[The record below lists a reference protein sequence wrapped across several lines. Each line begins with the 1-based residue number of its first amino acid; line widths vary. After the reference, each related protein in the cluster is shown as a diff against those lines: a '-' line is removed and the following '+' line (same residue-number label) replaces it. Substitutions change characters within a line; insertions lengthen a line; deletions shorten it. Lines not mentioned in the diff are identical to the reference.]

1 MKFIPHLRRLAG
13 ALLVATL
20 AATPVLASQGSMH
33 RLHDHVPSNALAKA
47 RWLSRMPAASE
58 VSLVFSLPLRN
69 QQELDQLLKHLYD
82 PNDPQHGKYLTPQ
95 EFTERFA
102 PTQADYDAVAE
113 YARSIGL
120 RVTAS
125 HANRLL
131 LDVAGPA
138 EKVEGGFGL
147 QLHHYQ
153 GADGRKFYAPD
164 QDPAVPEG
172 IAARVN
178 GVVGLDSATSWHAHS
193 NYHAAG
199 TTAMATPYQIGSG
212 PGGGLTPSNI
222 RSAYNLANVAA
233 TGSGQVL
240 ALFELDGYNPSDV
253 AYYAKYFGLPAVPL
267 QNVLVDGFSGAPGT
281 GASEVTLDIEL
292 QLALAPGVSKILVYE
307 GPNSNKGVLDT
318 YNRIATDNLAKQI
331 STSWGLSEG
340 QSSQSVIAS
349 ENAIFQQMAAQG
361 QTLYAAAGDSGAY
374 DNGSTLSVD
383 DPASQPYVVGVGG
396 TRLAVASGQSYL
408 RESAWNT
415 NNTVAGGAGGGGVS
429 ALWSIPSWQQGVRNL
444 ASSVMR
450 NVPDVALNADQGTG
464 YSIYFQGGWYIFGGT
479 SCASPLWAAFTARV
493 NQLRSAAGQGP
504 LGFAN
509 PVLYQL
515 AAGSGYQGSF
525 HDVADSTTNLYYP
538 AITGYDNAT
547 GWGSFNGANLLAAL
561 APTTTVPSAPA
572 PPAAPSGLSAVA
584 GNATVTLA
592 WGAVSGATS
601 YSVYRGSAPGA
612 EGTTPIATGLGI
624 TGYSDTRVSNGTR
637 YYYKVSATNG
647 GGTSPLSSEVSATP
661 STPVVPALS
670 ITSGPTA
677 STAPNTVL
685 IQWSTNLASNAVLRI
700 GTSATNLSNTFSAST
715 LSTTHA
721 FKLSGVARRTTY
733 YYQVSSTAAGATV
746 SSQVKSFVGQ

>member
-1 MKFIPHLRRLAG
+1 MKLLSRLRHLAC
-13 ALLVATL
+13 ALLVAAL
-20 AATPVLASQGSMH
+20 AVTPVLASQESMH
-33 RLHDHVPSNALAKA
+33 RLHGHLPAAALAKA
-47 RWLSRMPAASE
+47 RWLSRMPASSE

-69 QQELDQLLKHLYD
+69 QLELGQLLKHLYD
-82 PNDPQHGKYLTPQ
+82 PSDPQHGKYLTLQ
-95 EFTERFA
+95 EFTARFA
-102 PTQADYDAVAE
+102 PTQADYDAVAD

-120 RVTAS
+120 RVTGS

-138 EKVEGGFGL
+138 ATVETGFGL

-153 GADGRKFYAPD
+153 GVDGRKFYAPD
-164 QDPAVPEG
+164 QDPSVPEG

-199 TTAMATPYQIGSG
+199 TTAMATPYQIGNG

-222 RSAYNLANVAA
+222 KSAYNLANVTA
-233 TGSGQVL
+233 TGTGQVL

-267 QNVLVDGFSGAPGT
+267 QNVLVDGFSGAPGP

-429 ALWSIPSWQQGVRNL
+429 AVWSIPSWQQGVRNL

-493 NQLRSAAGQGP
+493 NQLRSGAGLGP

-509 PVLYQL
+509 PALYQL

-561 APTTTVPSAPA
+561 APTTTTPA
-572 PPAAPSGLSAVA
+572 PPAAPTGVSAVA

-592 WGAVSGATS
+592 WSAVSGATS
-601 YSVYRGSAPGA
+601 YSVYRGSASGA
-612 EGTTPIATGLGI
+612 EGATPIATGLSAPGF
-624 TGYSDTRVSNGTR
+624 SDTKVTNGTR
-637 YYYKVSATNG
+637 YYYKVSASNSA
-647 GGTSPLSSEVSATP
+647 GTSPLSGEVSALP
-661 STPVVPALS
+661 SAPAVPALS

-677 STAPNTVL
+677 TTGLYTVL
-685 IQWSTNLASNAVLRI
+685 IQWTTNLASNAVLRI
-700 GTSATNLSNTFSAST
+700 GTSPSSLNYTFTASA
-715 LSTTHA
+715 LSTAHA
-721 FKLSGVARRTTY
+721 FKLSGVARHVTY
-733 YYQVSSTAAGATV
+733 YYQVSSSAGGATV
-746 SSQVKSFVGQ
+746 SSQVKSFVGL